1 MLGQARGET
10 GGKRFADDEVQA
22 LAFTGGEFEGLAG
35 GRTPGHAPWFE
46 AGDDPL
52 DARFPVEEDDIDGET
67 HEGGVHGITGV
78 EQEAL
83 ARRQGQ
89 AEQETLEAREEGLGA
104 ADQERTR
111 FEVHA

>member
-1 MLGQARGET
+1 MLHEARGEAR
-10 GGKRFADDEVQA
+10 GERFADDETEA
-22 LAFTGGEFEGLAG
+22 LAFAGGEFKGLAG
-35 GRTPGHAPWFE
+35 SRTPGHAPRFE
-46 AGDDPL
+46 TGDDPL
-52 DARFPVEEDDIDGET
+52 DARFPIKEDDVDGEA
-67 HEGGVHGITGV
+67 HEGGVHGIAGV

-83 ARRQGQ
+83 ARRQGR